1 MKAKFN
7 LHPRL
12 IKDTIH
18 IADLKLCRLVLMND
32 SNYPWF
38 ILIPR
43 KNDIQELYQLS
54 IDDRYQLISETD
66 CIAKRLSLHFKA
78 TKMNVAALGNIVP
91 QLHVHVIVRKK
102 NDATWPNPIWNGV
115 PIIFYTE
122 EKINMIILEVKKL
135 LDDLIHNE

>member
-1 MKAKFN
+1 MVDKVSKNF
-7 LHPRL
+7 LKSSHY
-12 IKDTIH
+12 

-43 KNDIQELYQLS
+43 KNDIQEVYQLS

-91 QLHVHVIVRKK
+91 QLHVHVIVRKE

-115 PIIFYTE
+115 PIFFYTE

>member
-43 KNDIQELYQLS
+43 KNDIQELYQT
-54 IDDRYQLISETD
+54 R
-66 CIAKRLSLHFKA
+66 
-78 TKMNVAALGNIVP
+78 
-91 QLHVHVIVRKK
+91 
-102 NDATWPNPIWNGV
+102 
-115 PIIFYTE
+115 
-122 EKINMIILEVKKL
+122 
-135 LDDLIHNE
+135 